1 MAEYTETVEVKPVDD
16 EHTDDHHLSTFC
28 PRFHIAVEIIGR
40 RWSGVILR
48 AMLAGATRYTDIA
61 CSVPKLSDRLL
72 SERLKEF
79 EAEGIV
85 SRLVIPETPVRIEY
99 HLTDK
104 GRSLEKAFEELS
116 AWAEE
121 WVELPPLP
129 DGVGCQESFLEEG
142 EGRG

>member
-1 MAEYTETVEVKPVDD
+1 MAEYTRGTVEAA
-16 EHTDDHHLSTFC
+16 EEASTTKLDGFC

-48 AMLAGATRYTDIA
+48 AMLGGATRYTDIA
-61 CSVPKLSDRLL
+61 CAVPKLSDRLL

-79 EAEGIV
+79 EAEGLV
-85 SRLVIPETPVRIEY
+85 VRTVIPETPVRVEY

-104 GRSLEKAFEELS
+104 GRALEKSFATLA

-129 DGVGCQESFLEEG
+129 EGQDCQESLLRPG
-142 EGRG
+142 EGRA